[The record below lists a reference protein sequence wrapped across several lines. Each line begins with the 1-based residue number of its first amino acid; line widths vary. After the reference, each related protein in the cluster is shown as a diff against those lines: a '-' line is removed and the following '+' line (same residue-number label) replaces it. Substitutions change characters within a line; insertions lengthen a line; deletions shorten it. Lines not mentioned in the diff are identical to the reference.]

1 MVEPDVIDVGPWW
14 VSGVLY
20 ENCSCQLLCPAHI
33 SFKQRCDNDACVGFW
48 GIRIEK
54 GRFGQLTIEEQN
66 IVVAY
71 ETPPRMATED
81 SWKMEI
87 YFDQEADED
96 QRNAL
101 EAILTGEVGGP
112 WKILARFV
120 AERVESRVAPI
131 HYENDGKRITLRVEG
146 VLQSAIDSV
155 ENKKTGQIA
164 SLHNLFNIIHAET
177 QFLATG
183 SSTMNDDVFEWTT
196 ERKHALYSKF
206 SWTGP

>member
-1 MVEPDVIDVGPWW
+1 MDKPDVIDVGPWW

-54 GRFGQLTIEEQN
+54 GRFGLLTIEEQN

-71 ETPPRMATED
+71 ETPPRMDTED
-81 SWKMEI
+81 SWKMEM

-101 EAILTGEVGGP
+101 EAILTGEAGGP
-112 WKILARFV
+112 WKILAKFV

-146 VLQSAIDSV
+146 VLQSAIVGV
-155 ENKKTGQIA
+155 ESKKTGQIA

-196 ERKHALYSKF
+196 ERKHALYSRF

>member
-1 MVEPDVIDVGPWW
+1 
-14 VSGVLY
+14 
-20 ENCSCQLLCPAHI
+20 
-33 SFKQRCDNDACVGFW
+33 
-48 GIRIEK
+48 
-54 GRFGQLTIEEQN
+54 
-66 IVVAY
+66 
-71 ETPPRMATED
+71 
-81 SWKMEI
+81 MEI
-87 YFDQEADED
+87 YFDQEADAD

-101 EAILTGEVGGP
+101 ETSLTGVAGGP
-112 WKILARFV
+112 WKILAKFV

-146 VLQSAIDSV
+146 VLQSAIVGV
-155 ENKKTGQIA
+155 ESKKTGQIA

-196 ERKHALYSKF
+196 ERKHALYSRF